1 MSIHKAL
8 FEVQREMEPIIKSA
22 RNPFFKSKYAELA
35 DFFRGITDPII
46 LLYTLKN
53 Y

>member
-22 RNPFFKSKYAELA
+22 RNPFLNLSMQ
-35 DFFRGITDPII
+35 
-46 LLYTLKN
+46 TLIQLFIR
-53 Y
+53 